1 MNNKFIEEHSLDYVD
16 FIRGKQCCVSGNHV
30 ADPHHL
36 HAIGMGANIKKPNAR
51 HFTCIPLSR
60 DMHTELHQIGMQRF
74 QDKYKV
80 DLWQEA
86 YYFFI
91 NFLVQKGI
99 VE

>member
-1 MNNKFIEEHSLDYVD
+1 MISVSIQQTVLRQKSYWKDARYVELL
-16 FIRGKQCCVSGNHV
+16 IAGK
-30 ADPHHL
+30 
-36 HAIGMGANIKKPNAR
+36 
-51 HFTCIPLSR
+51 PLSR
-60 DMHTELHQIGMQRF
+60 EMHTELHQIGIDRF
-74 QDKYKV
+74 QEKYKI